1 MIRPY
6 IGKLRAFIKNIIF
19 ALNDLLIYTHN
30 GG

>member
-19 ALNDLLIYTHN
+19 ALNDLLIEIKD
-30 GG
+30 G